1 MFMKKPTYIILGLII
16 LLLVLIVDT
25 LNQPICSLLIAIFG
39 GFSAGYLA
47 CREKPQPDYA
57 HAGLQGLKI
66 GLLIGFF
73 SLTGHLLSS
82 LLSELL
88 QNQSPDIA
96 SNLGIQAD
104 FFGMFG
110 SSFCSGLLEL
120 IIFSGTGAIGGIFYT
135 RSRKTDRT
143 HRSNKK

>member
-1 MFMKKPTYIILGLII
+1 MKKPNYIILGLIVM
-16 LLLVLIVDT
+16 LLVLTVDT
-25 LNQPICSLLIAIFG
+25 LNQSICSLLIAIFG

-57 HAGLQGLKI
+57 HAGFQGLKV
-66 GLLIGFF
+66 GLVIGFF

-88 QNQSPDIA
+88 QKQTPDLA
-96 SNLGIQAD
+96 ANLGIQAD

-110 SSFCSGLLEL
+110 ASFCSGLLE
-120 IIFSGTGAIGGIFYT
+120 IFVFSGTGAIGGIFYT
-135 RSRKTDRT
+135 RSRKTDRSR
-143 HRSNKK
+143 RSNKN